1 MGPHDSI
8 WQDTDTSLREEYVLT
23 LQIAVQDVVLV
34 DVLECKT
41 DLGTERGDEGIK
53 PWIGRYHMDVS

>member
-8 WQDTDTSLREEYVLT
+8 RQDTDTSLREEYVLT

-53 PWIGRYHMDVS
+53 A